1 MFLTDAPYWK
11 KRSITYHQKNE
22 TYYTAVLQLGDMF
35 DGGGASIVHYFVQ
48 IFKTTVEITDLTY
61 SVDVMYND
69 TLYIVLLA
77 QNCAGYSS
85 YVITALQYEPGIYI
99 MP

>member
-22 TYYTAVLQLGDMF
+22 TYFTAVQLGDMF

-69 TLYIVLLA
+69 TLYIVVLA
-77 QNCAGYSS
+77 PGYSS
-85 YVITALQYEPGIYI
+85 YVITALLYEPGR

>member
-1 MFLTDAPYWK
+1 MNLTGRNVQSHTT
-11 KRSITYHQKNE
+11 KRMRHISQL
-22 TYYTAVLQLGDMF
+22 YTTARRYVWW
-35 DGGGASIVHYFVQ
+35 SSYIVHYFIQ

-85 YVITALQYEPGIYI
+85 YVITALLYEPGR
-99 MP
+99 MH

>member
-1 MFLTDAPYWK
+1 MHLTG
-11 KRSITYHQKNE
+11 RTVQSHIYHQKNE

-69 TLYIVLLA
+69 TVEPPNRGHFGTAVFVL
-77 QNCAGYSS
+77 SS
-85 YVITALQYEPGIYI
+85 EVVLFSEVV
-99 MP
+99 

>member
-1 MFLTDAPYWK
+1 MA
-11 KRSITYHQKNE
+11 
-22 TYYTAVLQLGDMF
+22 
-35 DGGGASIVHYFVQ
+35 IVHYFIQ
-48 IFKTTVEITDLTY
+48 IFKTTFEITDPTY

-85 YVITALQYEPGIYI
+85 YVITALLYEPGII
-99 MP
+99 ENALILCSVT